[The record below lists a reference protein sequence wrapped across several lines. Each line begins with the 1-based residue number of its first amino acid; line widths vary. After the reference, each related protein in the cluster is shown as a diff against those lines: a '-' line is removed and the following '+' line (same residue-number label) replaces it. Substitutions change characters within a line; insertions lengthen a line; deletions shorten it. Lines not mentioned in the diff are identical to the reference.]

1 MKSKGSRGSLI
12 LLLLVVFG
20 VPLLTLLPQVVSSG
34 EDDAKAL
41 LTKSVEAVGG
51 MDAATGWKTR
61 VSKGHLMTN
70 WPGWGDLNA
79 DCIDL
84 VEKPDKMKL
93 DQDFSAYDHP
103 FFFAYYYNGGDAW
116 MMINLGVRENERT
129 TQRMTERMRTVDG
142 VAYYLANSEA
152 FYMVA
157 DVEDDSLVTA
167 ASIDRIGVVDEGDT
181 VLIDLDKKTHLPVRH
196 LYNGGARQVLY
207 DDYRDAGG
215 IKMPFHVTSFDQG
228 AKSEYR
234 WKEIKFNEK
243 IDPAVFEEYRPK
255 KKEEGS

>member
-1 MKSKGSRGSLI
+1 MKSKRHRGSLI
-12 LLLLVVFG
+12 LLLLAVFG
-20 VPLLTLLPQVVSSG
+20 VPLLTLVANPVSSG

-41 LTKSVEAVGG
+41 LTKSVEAIGG
-51 MDAATGWKTR
+51 MEAATSWKTR

-70 WPGWGDLNA
+70 WPGWGELNA
-79 DCIDL
+79 DCSDL

-116 MMINLGVRENERT
+116 MMVNLGVRENERT
-129 TQRMTERMRTVDG
+129 TQRMTERMRAVDG
-142 VAYYLANSEA
+142 VAYYLANSEM
-152 FYMVA
+152 FYMVT
-157 DVEDDSLVTA
+157 DVADDSLITA

-181 VLIDLDKKTHLPVRH
+181 ILIDLDKKTHLPVRRVDA
-196 LYNGGARQVLY
+196 GGERQVLF
-207 DDYRDAGG
+207 DDYRDTGG
-215 IKMPFHVTSFDQG
+215 VKMPFHVTSFEGG

-234 WKEIKFNEK
+234 WAEIKFNEK

-255 KKEEGS
+255 KTKEES